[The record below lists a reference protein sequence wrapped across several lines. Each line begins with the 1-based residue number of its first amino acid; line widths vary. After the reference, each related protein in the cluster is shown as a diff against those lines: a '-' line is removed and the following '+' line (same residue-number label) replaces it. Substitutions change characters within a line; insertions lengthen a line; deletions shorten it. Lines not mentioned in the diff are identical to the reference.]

1 MKIRIGTRGSQL
13 ALWQTHYV
21 ADLLKHGG
29 FETEIV
35 KIETKGDKKQDVT
48 IAEIGTRG
56 VFTEEIE
63 EQLKQGNIDIA
74 VHSAK
79 DMQSEL
85 SSDFELIAFTKREK
99 ENDVLV
105 SLRKDIDLEK
115 EHPWVLGTSSARRK
129 AMLRHYYPH
138 VKVVEMRGN
147 LQTRMAKMEAGAC
160 DAMLL
165 AYAGVYRMDFTEHII
180 KELSIEQFIP
190 AVGQGSITIEAL
202 RSLSMEKKEK
212 VRQLVNHT
220 ETEVRLLA
228 ERAFLKTLRGGCSVP
243 VFALAQLEGEDLVI
257 KGGVISLDGRDVIQ
271 ELIRGKPAEAVSL
284 GEKLAQAILHKGGG
298 TILEEIKR
306 NQNIKY

>member
-13 ALWQTHYV
+13 ALWQTYYV

-63 EQLKQGNIDIA
+63 AQLKQGNIDIA

-105 SLRKDIDLEK
+105 SLRRDIDLEK
-115 EHPWVLGTSSARRK
+115 QQEWVLGTSSARRK
-129 AMLRHYYPH
+129 AMLKHYYPH

-160 DAMLL
+160 DALLL
-165 AYAGVYRMDFTEHII
+165 AYAGVYRMDFTEHVV
-180 KELSIEQFIP
+180 KEFPIEQFIP

-202 RSLSMEKKEK
+202 RNFSTEKKDK
-212 VRQLVNHT
+212 IRQWVNHP

-228 ERAFLKTLRGGCSVP
+228 ERGFLRTLRGGCSVP
-243 VFALAQLEGEDLVI
+243 VFALAQLAGTELVI
-257 KGGVISLDGRDVIQ
+257 TGGVVSLDGHHIIQ
-271 ELIRGKPAEAVSL
+271 EHVRGKPTEAVSL
-284 GEKLAQAILHKGGG
+284 GEKLAQAILNKGGG
-298 TILEEIKR
+298 TLLEEIKR
-306 NQNIKY
+306 SQNIKY